1 MAAKKKSAATAKTA
15 DKKKTTKATKATKAT
30 GVGAKAPKDVL
41 AALAAVE
48 NVRPPEI
55 PVDRLVGEARALVL
69 AARKHG
75 AALAKVGLKGAS
87 VALVAGLGASLA
99 AAQSALLSSRR
110 VGRSAAEVKAEEAA
124 RDYRA
129 RRLDDLEFAVGMDPE
144 AAARIS
150 KIREGEGL
158 DDLIADL
165 RQIVTFVQEVPAAL
179 TAIGQNPKKLAATG
193 AELEEKLATLVD
205 ERRTRSDE
213 TRFVAERDRAATAL
227 SAAMGAVRRAGRY
240 AFRDE
245 PEKQRLYASA
255 YNRVR
260 RAVARAKQTRAKK
273 QASEA

>member
-1 MAAKKKSAATAKTA
+1 MAARKKSAGTSSST
-15 DKKKTTKATKATKAT
+15 KTTKTTKKAD
-30 GVGAKAPKDVL
+30 GGGGKASKDVL
-41 AALAAVE
+41 SALAAVE

-55 PVDRLVGEARALVL
+55 PVDRLVGEARALAL

-75 AALAKVGLKGAS
+75 AALSKVGLKGAS
-87 VALVAGLGASLA
+87 VTLVAGLGASLA

-165 RQIVTFVQEVPAAL
+165 RQIVTFVEEVPAAL

-193 AELEEKLATLVD
+193 AELEEKLSTLVD

-213 TRFVAERDRAATAL
+213 TRFVTERDRAATAL

-273 QASEA
+273 QAPEA